1 MKADAKTSMGGQE
14 MVDLC
19 KQHTFFSWSAQ
30 NAVNPIPWS
39 RADGIYFWDTEG
51 KRYTDLSSQLVST
64 NLGYGNQHVINAIS
78 VLFEFLPDTTIVPV
92 ADGQVQIAVVIVVV
106 PGN

>member
-1 MKADAKTSMGGQE
+1 MNKDTNTTMGGQE

-19 KQHTFFSWSAQ
+19 KKHTFFSWSAQ

-39 RADGIYFWDTEG
+39 KAEGIYFWDTEG

-64 NLGYGNQHVINAIS
+64 NLGYRNQHVITARRRFS
-78 VLFEFLPDTTIVPV
+78 YRH
-92 ADGQVQIAVVIVVV
+92 IATV
-106 PGN
+106 